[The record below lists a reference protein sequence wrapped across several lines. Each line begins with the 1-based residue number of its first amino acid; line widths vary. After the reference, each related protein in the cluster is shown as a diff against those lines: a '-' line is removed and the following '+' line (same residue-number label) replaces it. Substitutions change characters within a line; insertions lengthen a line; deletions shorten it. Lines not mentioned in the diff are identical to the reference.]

1 MSSGKAARIESSV
14 IDPSTKDTL
23 DDSGRLLFSEDN
35 KLSTMTI
42 SLGSMSSSC
51 KTKLE
56 PTKPAPPTTSYKV
69 VKLTNGEEIICQLG
83 DDIDN
88 GEYKINF
95 PLKMEVHSVLTK
107 EGPVDSLNLSRWIG
121 PYTEQSL
128 FLIKSDHVLLVA
140 NASPGLSR
148 YYEHVRKQIIQVNS
162 PKLDDITNEEVY
174 EDLLTDL
181 EIEDTIH

>member
-1 MSSGKAARIESSV
+1 M
-14 IDPSTKDTL
+14 
-23 DDSGRLLFSEDN
+23 N
-35 KLSTMTI
+35 
-42 SLGSMSSSC
+42 
-51 KTKLE
+51 
-56 PTKPAPPTTSYKV
+56 TTSYKV

-121 PYTEQSL
+121 PYTEQSK
-128 FLIKSDHVLLVA
+128 FLIKIDHVLLVA

-148 YYEHVRKQIIQVNS
+148 YYEHVMKEIKQS
-162 PKLDDITNEEVY
+162 DTPEKRAYLDDIKDEDVY
-174 EDLLTDL
+174 DDLLEELETDNN
-181 EIEDTIH
+181 TVH

>member
-1 MSSGKAARIESSV
+1 MEA
-14 IDPSTKDTL
+14 ST
-23 DDSGRLLFSEDN
+23 
-35 KLSTMTI
+35 
-42 SLGSMSSSC
+42 
-51 KTKLE
+51 
-56 PTKPAPPTTSYKV
+56 YKV
-69 VKLTNGEEIICQLG
+69 VKLTNGEEIICQLS

-107 EGPVDSLNLSRWIG
+107 EGPVESLNLSRWIG

-148 YYEHVRKQIIQVNS
+148 YYEHVMKEIKQ
-162 PKLDDITNEEVY
+162 LDTPEKKSTLDNIDDEDVYDELLEEL
-174 EDLLTDL
+174 ETDNN
-181 EIEDTIH
+181 TVH